1 MERWVISPFLTEADV
16 RILHKEN
23 MLKNFSLCS
32 KPIIVT
38 NIVNYLGNDSGD
50 AEVKAMLREV
60 YKDKISFIDVQKDDV
75 VIGNVDKVYQYNF
88 NSVHAGLSVEELK
101 TMRTTITSVYND
113 DFNVPYVNVIPGDI
127 IASIINN
134 LLALNRVNK
143 DMKYKK
149 LAHLLTK
156 NKELF
161 KDKPNA
167 TARGTIFKQVSRKS
181 TDLDIIL
188 RGIDFLISQKE
199 AGKQPESWRIY

>member
-1 MERWVISPFLTEADV
+1 MERWVISPFLTESDI
-16 RILHKEN
+16 RILHKER
-23 MLKNFSLCS
+23 MLKDFSLCS

-38 NIVNYLGNDSGD
+38 NIVDYLSNNEGD
-50 AEVKAMLREV
+50 DEIKAMLREA
-60 YKDKISFIDVQKDDV
+60 YQDKISFIDIQKDDV
-75 VIGNVDKVYQYNF
+75 VVGNVDKVYQYTF
-88 NSVHAGLSVEELK
+88 NSVHAGLSVAELK
-101 TMRTTITSVYND
+101 EMKDTINSIYNN

-143 DMKYKK
+143 EMSYKK
-149 LAHLLTK
+149 LAYMLTK

-167 TARGTIFKQVSRKS
+167 TARGTVFKQVSRKS